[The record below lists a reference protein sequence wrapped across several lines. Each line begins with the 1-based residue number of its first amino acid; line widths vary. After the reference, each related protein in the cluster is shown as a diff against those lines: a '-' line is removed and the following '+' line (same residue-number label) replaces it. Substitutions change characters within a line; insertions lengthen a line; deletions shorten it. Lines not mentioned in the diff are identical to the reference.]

1 TARRLP
7 LGEPPGSGTSVPP
20 LSLATR
26 ARRPRHYFAALWI
39 AAALL
44 ASDLPGRAAT
54 TPRRDPPDQP
64 FRRAPMA
71 ESSRSIVIPLA
82 TNLHLAF
89 DAQLLRTHAVWAGA
103 GLNLRGPPYTG
114 EKSPFLC
121 DFSGGVLWNNPPV
134 FPWSAAGQP
143 RKDLNAR

>member
-1 TARRLP
+1 FGPSSQSFLTSAATVRGRVGRGIAP
-7 LGEPPGSGTSVPP
+7 LWMAV
-20 LSLATR
+20 
-26 ARRPRHYFAALWI
+26 
-39 AAALL
+39 ALL

-54 TPRRDPPDQP
+54 PTRRDPPDQP

-89 DAQLLRTHAVWAGA
+89 DAQLLRTHVVWAGA

-121 DFSGGVLWNNPPV
+121 DFSGAVLWNNPPV
-134 FPWSAAGQP
+134 FP
-143 RKDLNAR
+143 